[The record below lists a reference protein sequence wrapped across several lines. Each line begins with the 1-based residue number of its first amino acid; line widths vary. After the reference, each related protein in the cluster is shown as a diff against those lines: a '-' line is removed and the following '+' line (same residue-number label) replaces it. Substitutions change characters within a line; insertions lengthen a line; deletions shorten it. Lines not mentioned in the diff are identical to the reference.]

1 MKTDLIFQGIIHS
14 TNCSEV
20 GAVLEVKLKWERLIL
35 MLNISQ
41 SHKNNDRYGKCYK
54 NVAEITIIKIQ
65 VFFFLST
72 PT

>member
-1 MKTDLIFQGIIHS
+1 M
-14 TNCSEV
+14 
-20 GAVLEVKLKWERLIL
+20 LEVKLKWERLNL

-65 VFFFLST
+65 VFVFLST
-72 PT
+72 PSKGYHL